1 MTKKK
6 IPAGL
11 ESRVAVSI
19 IVVFGWLIYAI
30 IHVVFFWDNF
40 NTAQNIALIIIT
52 FLIGAAILGAM
63 WVIWGIKM
71 GRLDSEQ
78 NDKEDT

>member
-1 MTKKK
+1 MPKKK
-6 IPAGL
+6 IPSGL

-40 NTAQNIALIIIT
+40 STTQNVALIIIT
-52 FLIGAAILGAM
+52 FLIGAAILGAV
-63 WVIWGIKM
+63 WAIWGIKM

-78 NDKEDT
+78 NDKEDS